1 MEKIPTYKLIRELPS
16 NSKIVKTINGI
27 DLYNINTFQ
36 NIMSWNQHNLNT
48 TALEYFG
55 NKITY
60 GQLPKVVAEYAKG
73 FDSLGIKKDSVVTMS
88 MPVSNEYILSLFAT
102 CNLGVISNNVNFLFL
117 RNDLAR
123 YTLKKNSHT
132 LIILDIYLPVI
143 VDKLRNA
150 NIKNVILTSLNDYLP
165 EEQKTYFNDLSK
177 LPSKIREV
185 LKDKDQL
192 SACIKEIRNLKNV
205 NFIKMSEIIKVGK
218 DNKNEVIYP
227 KVDIEKDSIYSYTS
241 GTTGAPKCIVFSE
254 QSPNA
259 IIEMHKGLNL
269 RDFVGERSLVVIPP
283 SHATGMFYAIFLQM
297 AKGKTLVLQP
307 IYDKRTFATDLRDFN
322 INHTLSAASFYLEAV
337 AQNNIKPGELSS
349 LSRPCSGGE
358 PITKSNVYLIN
369 DWLKRAGCKEK
380 IAIGGGS
387 GEVGSSALTS
397 YELNPETKTNET
409 GYPIPGVFVK
419 IVDPITG
426 KEVKKGERGII
437 HISSAASANRYLNN
451 KKATDNYYYYDEK
464 GIRWANL
471 GDIAIQ
477 NEDNSYS
484 MLGRSSDSYVD
495 ENGQTKYLFDIEYS
509 LSLEDPIIEWEI
521 TAFKT
526 DHGKYDV
533 VGQVVLKNEFIG
545 KEDEV
550 IKYLCEKYNLD
561 GIKIYDSFE
570 VSEVTGKRDYQLL
583 KNDYDSYYFP
593 NDSFTF
599 VKKKYSKS
607 GKTSSEIVNINE
619 IKTKTKKLVRW

>member
-1 MEKIPTYKLIRELPS
+1 
-16 NSKIVKTINGI
+16 
-27 DLYNINTFQ
+27 
-36 NIMSWNQHNLNT
+36 MSWNQHNLNT

-132 LIILDIYLPVI
+132 LIILDIYLPLI

-259 IIEMHKGLNL
+259 IIEMHKG
-269 RDFVGERSLVVIPP
+269 
-283 SHATGMFYAIFLQM
+283 
-297 AKGKTLVLQP
+297 
-307 IYDKRTFATDLRDFN
+307 
-322 INHTLSAASFYLEAV
+322 
-337 AQNNIKPGELSS
+337 
-349 LSRPCSGGE
+349 
-358 PITKSNVYLIN
+358 
-369 DWLKRAGCKEK
+369 
-380 IAIGGGS
+380 
-387 GEVGSSALTS
+387 
-397 YELNPETKTNET
+397 
-409 GYPIPGVFVK
+409 
-419 IVDPITG
+419 
-426 KEVKKGERGII
+426 
-437 HISSAASANRYLNN
+437 
-451 KKATDNYYYYDEK
+451 
-464 GIRWANL
+464 
-471 GDIAIQ
+471 
-477 NEDNSYS
+477 
-484 MLGRSSDSYVD
+484 
-495 ENGQTKYLFDIEYS
+495 
-509 LSLEDPIIEWEI
+509 
-521 TAFKT
+521 
-526 DHGKYDV
+526 
-533 VGQVVLKNEFIG
+533 
-545 KEDEV
+545 
-550 IKYLCEKYNLD
+550 
-561 GIKIYDSFE
+561 
-570 VSEVTGKRDYQLL
+570 
-583 KNDYDSYYFP
+583 
-593 NDSFTF
+593 
-599 VKKKYSKS
+599 
-607 GKTSSEIVNINE
+607 
-619 IKTKTKKLVRW
+619 